1 MAHAILSRGKKSRP
15 ERRGLLALARMFRV
29 ERRCPHRL
37 PSRSFASFASF
48 ARTTRPSLP
57 PRLRSGSVGLG
68 TKTAPVPGGCGSR
81 ALKTL
86 FSPVLAGLERGSQ
99 GRFPTV
105 PNGSRAGSVRSQVRG
120 PSTKLKSQRSAEH
133 CSAASLTLHASSPA
147 RGWKGHQ
154 PDAVYCSNFDSCIL
168 FINTTFLLPASGKAC
183 MYLYVIIHNNKN
195 ATVAGCS
202 ALEIGANHPGSNR
215 PVLLL
220 KKGTHAQ
227 HGY

>member
-1 MAHAILSRGKKSRP
+1 MAHAISSRGKKSRP
-15 ERRGLLALARMFRV
+15 ERRALLALRRMFGV

-57 PRLRSGSVGLG
+57 PRLRGGSVGLG

-86 FSPVLAGLERGSQ
+86 FSPIWTGLSHGSQ
-99 GRFPTV
+99 RRFPTV
-105 PNGSRAGSVRSQVRG
+105 PDGSRAGSVRSQVRG
-120 PSTKLKSQRSAEH
+120 PSTLNSQPSTNLKSQRSAEH

-154 PDAVYCSNFDSCIL
+154 PDAVHCSNCDSCS
-168 FINTTFLLPASGKAC
+168 FF
-183 MYLYVIIHNNKN
+183 
-195 ATVAGCS
+195 
-202 ALEIGANHPGSNR
+202 
-215 PVLLL
+215 
-220 KKGTHAQ
+220 Q
-227 HGY
+227 